1 MDALSVAVY
10 EQHRTYTIHHIT
22 SIDDE
27 PIGFVLYTVHC
38 ALCNTVDTSSAPPT
52 IKIAKS

>member
-38 ALCNTVDTSSAPPT
+38 A
-52 IKIAKS
+52 IQ